1 MDLRNKCFNYIYFYF
16 LQMKIVGCKLQ
27 AQAASADG
35 VNDDDDVNDVDDVED
50 VNDVK
55 TDSHEQSQ
63 RLRMMST
70 EDLNDDVLEK
80 IFRNLEFKDLLAAEL
95 CCKQVNSIFL

>member
-35 VNDDDDVNDVDDVED
+35 VNDADDVNDVDDVED
-50 VNDVK
+50 VNDVE
-55 TDSHEQSQ
+55 TD
-63 RLRMMST
+63 
-70 EDLNDDVLEK
+70 
-80 IFRNLEFKDLLAAEL
+80 
-95 CCKQVNSIFL
+95 

>member
-27 AQAASADG
+27 ALAGSSDG
-35 VNDDDDVNDVDDVED
+35 VNDADDVNDVDDVED
-50 VNDVK
+50 VNDVE